1 MRIKYVVST
10 MIFWGREHPL
20 SFEQECQFLASLG
33 FGVELL
39 PNLKGQNDC
48 RYDRRNWPRLIAAT
62 EGMQV
67 VMRSRDDNPTLEQW
81 KEQIE
86 CAKLLGANIV
96 THSKSIGIP
105 AEQELNG
112 SGFARDVVELAEK
125 NDVKLCLETGRL
137 QLLKALGES
146 FESLWYCLDTGYA
159 HLDSRHSFKEYVD
172 ELAPRT
178 AHLHLTD
185 NYGQMDDHEPPG
197 LQGGMPRTDWDYLL
211 DVLGK
216 YDNDVVGSLEMC
228 PCMPAVM
235 IRQAS
240 EFLFDALKWPNRP
253 TKQPGHTAVQYN
265 PV

>member
-20 SFEQECQFLASLG
+20 SFEQECLFLASQG

-39 PNLKGQNDC
+39 PNLKGQNEC
-48 RYDRRNWPRLIAAT
+48 RYDRRNWPRLTAAT

-67 VMRSRDDNPTLEQW
+67 TMRSRNDNPGLEQW
-81 KEQIE
+81 REQIE
-86 CAKLLGANIV
+86 CAKLLNANIV
-96 THSKSIGIP
+96 TDLNCMGIA
-105 AEQELNG
+105 AERELNG
-112 SGFARDVVELAEK
+112 SGFADEVVGLAEK
-125 NDVKLCLETGRL
+125 NDVKLCLETGSLPML
-137 QLLKALGES
+137 QAAGER

-159 HLDSRHSFKEYVD
+159 QLDSEHPFKEYVD

-185 NYGQMDDHEPPG
+185 NYGQVDDHEPPG
-197 LQGGMPRTDWDYLL
+197 LQGGTPREDWDYLL

-240 EFLFDALKWPNRP
+240 EFMFDALKWPNRP
-253 TKQPGHTAVQYN
+253 VKQPGYADVNYN
-265 PV
+265 PL

>member
-20 SFEQECQFLASLG
+20 SFEQECQFLSSLG

-39 PNLKGQNDC
+39 PKLKGQNEC
-48 RYDRRNWPRLIAAT
+48 RYDRHNWPRLTAAT

-86 CAKLLGANIV
+86 CAKLLRANIV
-96 THSKSIGIP
+96 TDSKSLGVP

-125 NDVKLCLETGRL
+125 NDVKLCLETGPL
-137 QLLKALGES
+137 QLLKALGER

-197 LQGGMPRTDWDYLL
+197 LQGGMPQADWDYLL

-228 PCMPAVM
+228 PCMPSVM

-253 TKQPGHTAVQYN
+253 TKQPGHAAAQYN
-265 PV
+265 PA